1 MTEAAPPLHRF
12 LDWMERFRGRDV
24 IFRGV
29 HDEDQMWPIA
39 VRSFLKWRTE
49 NLGVTDERT
58 LAAFRRYEA
67 DLFADF
73 RREAV
78 LLVEHVPADEWQWL
92 ALAQHYGLPTRLLD
106 WSRSPIVAL
115 YFAAA
120 RDIESKFRLYGYDWA
135 EVGANV
141 GVIEPSSQL
150 GCPFNYDGDIARFAP
165 PVISKRMADQQAV
178 FTIQG
183 NPLEDIHVVAKP
195 KLHWLDFGPSDRTEI
210 LIDLFRLGISASAL
224 FRDLP
229 GLAET
234 LRWIYEDYI
243 PRTKL
248 SRGA

>member
-67 DLFADF
+67 DFFADF

-92 ALAQHYGLPTRLLD
+92 ALAQHYGLPT
-106 WSRSPIVAL
+106 
-115 YFAAA
+115 
-120 RDIESKFRLYGYDWA
+120 
-135 EVGANV
+135 
-141 GVIEPSSQL
+141 
-150 GCPFNYDGDIARFAP
+150 IARLVAQ
-165 PVISKRMADQQAV
+165 SDRRAV
-178 FTIQG
+178 FCSGARYRKQI
-183 NPLEDIHVVAKP
+183 PAL
-195 KLHWLDFGPSDRTEI
+195 
-210 LIDLFRLGISASAL
+210 RL
-224 FRDLP
+224 
-229 GLAET
+229 
-234 LRWIYEDYI
+234 
-243 PRTKL
+243 
-248 SRGA
+248 